1 MCKRFTFN
9 QEPKKQQGSKMS
21 RTKKSFKWYD
31 EEDDYENE
39 RRKNKRHEDRRKMKK
54 IKNALKTRNID
65 ELIGYEE

>member
-1 MCKRFTFN
+1 
-9 QEPKKQQGSKMS
+9 MS